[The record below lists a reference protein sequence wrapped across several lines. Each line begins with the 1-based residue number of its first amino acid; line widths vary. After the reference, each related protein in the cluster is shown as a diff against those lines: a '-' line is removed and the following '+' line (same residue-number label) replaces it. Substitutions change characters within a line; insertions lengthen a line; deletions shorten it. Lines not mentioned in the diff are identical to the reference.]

1 MKHIGVIDIG
11 KTNAKF
17 AVVDAETLAE
27 IAVRTQPNTVLA
39 GPPYPHF
46 DVAGIWTFLTSA
58 IADLNALHPLD
69 ALSIT
74 THGATAALVDAA
86 GELTL
91 PVLDYEHSGPDAQRA
106 GFDAISPL
114 FASTLSPCL
123 PGGLNLGAQLFYQ
136 KAGLPEAIAN
146 THAILMYP
154 QYWAFR
160 LTGVMASEL
169 TSLGCHTGLWDFG
182 RNDFSGAVDAMG
194 LRGKFPP
201 IRSAFER
208 LGPVRT
214 DLAEELGLADDVP
227 VFCGI
232 HDSNASLLPHVL
244 ASEPP
249 FSVVSTGTWV
259 VVCSPGGAI
268 SWLDEKRDS
277 LANIDALGR
286 TIPSARFM
294 GGREFSQL
302 TRGET
307 RTPSSEIIARVLR
320 KRMMLLPSVQ
330 NGSGPFPNRHAQW
343 ARLDDATDPDVR
355 YAIVSFYL
363 AMMTAECLSLTG
375 ASGHVV
381 VEGPFAR
388 NLLYLAM
395 LAAATDR
402 RVLANAG
409 SATGTSTGAALLALG
424 ANTKPGLAY
433 AATDLSSGDAD
444 AMAAYASQ
452 WRSAVAKPASET

>member
-17 AVVDAETLAE
+17 AVVDAESLEE
-27 IAVRTQPNTVLA
+27 IAVRTQPNTVLPD
-39 GPPYPHF
+39 PPYPHF
-46 DVAGIWTFLTSA
+46 DVAGIWGFLTSA
-58 IADLNALHPLD
+58 IADLNASHRLD

-91 PVLDYEHSGPDAQRA
+91 PVLDYEHRGTDAARA
-106 GFDAISPL
+106 GFDAICPS
-114 FASTLSPCL
+114 FATTLSPRL
-123 PGGLNLGAQLFYQ
+123 PGGLNLGAQLHYQ
-136 KAGLPEAIAN
+136 RVNWPGAVAE

-160 LTGVMASEL
+160 LTGIQASEL

-182 RNDFSGAVDAMG
+182 RNDFSAAVDAMA

-214 DLAEELGLADDVP
+214 DLAKELGLDEVP

-268 SWLDEKRDS
+268 GGLDDKRDS

-307 RTPSSEIIARVLR
+307 RTPSAEIVARVLGE
-320 KRMMLLPSVQ
+320 RMMLLPSVQ
-330 NGSGPFPNRHAQW
+330 NGSGPFPNRRAQW
-343 ARLDDATDPDVR
+343 AGLDDAPDPDLR
-355 YAIVSFYL
+355 HAIVSFYL
-363 AMMTAECLSLTG
+363 ALMTTECLSLTG

-388 NLLYLAM
+388 NLLYLKM
-395 LAAATDR
+395 LEAATDR
-402 RVLANAG
+402 PVFANAG

-424 ANTKPGLAY
+424 ADAKPDLAY
-433 AATDLSSGDAD
+433 AATDPSSSDTE
-444 AMAAYASQ
+444 AMAAYASH
-452 WRSAVAKPASET
+452 WRSAVAKSASET